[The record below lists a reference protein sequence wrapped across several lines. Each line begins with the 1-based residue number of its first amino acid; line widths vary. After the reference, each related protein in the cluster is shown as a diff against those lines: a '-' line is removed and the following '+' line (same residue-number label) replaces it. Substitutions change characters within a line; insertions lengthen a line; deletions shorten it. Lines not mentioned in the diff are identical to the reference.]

1 MITSI
6 VRAVESLLEK
16 SGRKD
21 IEVEIVFP
29 VSTDAVSTT
38 SQGNSNGVPLTLPN
52 GLTIVPGAASG
63 VLTGTNSTS
72 RAIVP
77 LAFN

>member
-21 IEVEIVFP
+21 VEVEIVFP

-38 SQGNSNGVPLTLPN
+38 SQGNSNGEPLTLPN

-63 VLTGTNSTS
+63 VFTGKMSTHK
-72 RAIVP
+72 
-77 LAFN
+77 